1 MQFKSGKVVRQGA
14 GLSFVYFA
22 PTSTIVQVPLA
33 SVDVPFAFNEVTAD
47 FQDVTVQGDLTYR
60 IAKPVELSKLLDY
73 SVDAHGRS
81 RSDDPSKLND
91 RLVHAV
97 QILTRAFTQERLL
110 ADVLVSSDSL
120 VNVVSAGLKNSEA
133 VAMLCVEVLGLSI
146 SSIKATPEMS
156 KALQAEAREKLLQ
169 KADEA
174 IYARR
179 NTAVELERQIK
190 ENELNTEIAVEQK
203 QRQVRETKLAADIAV
218 EKERATLV
226 ERKIENERKES
237 EARAAALAAML
248 EPIKGVD
255 WRTLMAVGSG
265 GITSGQMIAM
275 AFRDLADNADKIG
288 QLNISQELLASLL
301 QPGGFPA
308 AANRLDR
315 GKKA

>member
-1 MQFKSGKVVRQGA
+1 MQFKSGRVVRQGA